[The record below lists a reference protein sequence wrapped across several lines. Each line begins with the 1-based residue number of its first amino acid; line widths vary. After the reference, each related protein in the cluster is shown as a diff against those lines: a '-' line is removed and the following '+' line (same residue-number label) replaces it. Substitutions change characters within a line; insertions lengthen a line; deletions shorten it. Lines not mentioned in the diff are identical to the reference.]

1 MNSISLFF
9 GKLTLE
15 KKALIL
21 ILTPILTVL
30 LNLGP
35 MLIGLAMLILL
46 DLLTG
51 IRKNLHQKQLKFNPF
66 RKYFWATLH
75 SKGMRDTWRK
85 TYEYGIGII
94 VFIIFE
100 TMILKISP
108 ISLGGAMFSL
118 SELAVVA
125 ATLVEIY
132 SVFENMEAVSGRNML
147 KRIQFLFPEW
157 LRKII
162 EHKPKIN
169 VETAINIKQ
178 VIQEESEKTTL
189 EDKSTNESTP
199 EER

>member
-15 KKALIL
+15 KKALI
-21 ILTPILTVL
+21 ITLTPILTVL
-30 LNLGP
+30 LNLKP
-35 MLIGLAMLILL
+35 MLLGLAMLILL

-51 IRKNLHQKQLKFNPF
+51 IRKSLHLKKLKFNPF
-66 RKYFWATLH
+66 KKYFWQTMH

-94 VFIIFE
+94 TFIIFE

-108 ISLGGAMFSL
+108 IALGNAVFTL

-147 KRIQFLFPEW
+147 KKVQFLFPEW
-157 LRKII
+157 LKKLL
-162 EHKPKIN
+162 ENKPKIN
-169 VETAINIKQ
+169 VETAINIHQ
-178 VIQEESEKTTL
+178 VIKEEGESK
-189 EDKSTNESTP
+189 EDSNESTP

>member
-51 IRKNLHQKQLKFNPF
+51 IRKSLHQKNLKFNPLK
-66 RKYFWATLH
+66 KYFWKTLH
-75 SKGMRDTWRK
+75 SKGMRETWRK
-85 TYEYGIGII
+85 TYEYGIGIL

-100 TMILKISP
+100 TMILKIPP
-108 ISLGGAMFSL
+108 ISLGNALFTL
-118 SELAVVA
+118 SELAIVA

-147 KRIQFLFPEW
+147 KKVQFLFPNW
-157 LRKII
+157 LNKLI
-162 EHKPKIN
+162 KDKL
-169 VETAINIKQ
+169 ETNIKTS
-178 VIQEESEKTTL
+178 VDVNKITQEKDKKANIEEK
-189 EDKSTNESTP
+189 
-199 EER
+199 

>member
-1 MNSISLFF
+1 MSSISLFF

-21 ILTPILTVL
+21 TLTPILTVL

-51 IRKNLHQKQLKFNPF
+51 IRKSLHQKNLKFNPF
-66 RKYFWATLH
+66 KKYFWSTLH
-75 SKGMRDTWRK
+75 SKGMRNTWRK
-85 TYEYGIGII
+85 TYEYGIGIL

-108 ISLGGAMFSL
+108 ISLGNAIFTL

-147 KRIQFLFPEW
+147 KKVQFLFPDW
-157 LRKII
+157 LKKLLKNTP
-162 EHKPKIN
+162 EIN
-169 VETAINIKQ
+169 VETSVNINKI
-178 VIQEESEKTTL
+178 IQEKPNGD
-189 EDKSTNESTP
+189 DKSTP